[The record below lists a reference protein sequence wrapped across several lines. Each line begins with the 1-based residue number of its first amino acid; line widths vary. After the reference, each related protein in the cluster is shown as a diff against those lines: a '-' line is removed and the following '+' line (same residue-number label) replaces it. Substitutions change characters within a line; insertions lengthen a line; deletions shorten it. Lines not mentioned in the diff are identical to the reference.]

1 MLTARI
7 FRRIALKMEGAVE
20 GAHMGHPDFRV
31 NGRIFATLSADNKRG
46 MVKLLPDQQHEFVL
60 TNPGAFE
67 PSSGAWGLQGSTS
80 VRLDAVDEE
89 TLGAAMTLAWQNAA
103 TKPAAR
109 RPKHKR

>member
-1 MLTARI
+1 VLTARI

-46 MVKLLPDQQHEFVL
+46 MVKLLPDRQHEFVQ

-109 RPKHKR
+109 RPKSKR